1 MRVEEYA
8 FHRELLDNVFI
19 FKIPE
24 ELHTHPYVTEDFKK
38 LIEQNNIKGFK
49 FVPVW
54 EEKWKDSKR
63 AWIDAWQVRFLEKI
77 MVCIL
82 QIHLSAM

>member
-54 EEKWKDSKR
+54 EEK
-63 AWIDAWQVRFLEKI
+63 
-77 MVCIL
+77 
-82 QIHLSAM
+82 